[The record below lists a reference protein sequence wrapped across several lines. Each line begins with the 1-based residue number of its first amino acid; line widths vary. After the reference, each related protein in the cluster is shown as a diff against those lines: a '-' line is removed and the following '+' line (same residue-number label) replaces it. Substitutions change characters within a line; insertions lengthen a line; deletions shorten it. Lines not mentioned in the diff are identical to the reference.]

1 MKSSL
6 VGVLAGLL
14 VACGF
19 HLQGADTLPEVM
31 SSIYIETPDPYSG
44 FYRGIQRS
52 LRTSGATLLKVR
64 NDTSAVLIIH
74 EDQTG
79 RRVLSVS
86 PRNIPEE
93 FEVYYQVRYSVQAG
107 GDVLI
112 EPQTVSL
119 SRDFTYDETKVL
131 AKAEEEEVIRQ
142 ALASDIVRM
151 VRRRIASLQ

>member
-1 MKSSL
+1 MLGALASLL
-6 VGVLAGLL
+6 VG
-14 VACGF
+14 CGF

-31 SSIYIETPDPYSG
+31 SNIYIEAPDRYSG
-44 FYRGIQRS
+44 FYRGIQSS

-64 NDTSAVLIIH
+64 SDAGAVFIIH
-74 EDQTG
+74 QDETG
-79 RRVLSVS
+79 QRVLSVS
-86 PRNIPEE
+86 PRNVPEE
-93 FEVYYQVRYSVQAG
+93 YEVFYTVRYSVRAR

-119 SRDFTYDETKVL
+119 SRDYTYDETKVL

-151 VRRRIASLQ
+151 VRRRIAAIE

>member
-1 MKSSL
+1 MKPALAALFASL
-6 VGVLAGLL
+6 LIG
-14 VACGF
+14 CGF

-31 SSIYIETPDPYSG
+31 STIYIEAPDRYSG

-52 LRTSGATLLKVR
+52 LTSSGATLMRVR
-64 NDTSAVLIIH
+64 SDAGAVLVIH
-74 EDQTG
+74 DDLTG
-79 RRVLSVS
+79 QRVLSVS

-93 FEVYYQVRYSVQAG
+93 FEVFYTVRYSVTASG
-107 GDVLI
+107 AVLI

-119 SRDFTYDETKVL
+119 SRDYTYDETKVL

-151 VRRRIASLQ
+151 VRRRIAALE